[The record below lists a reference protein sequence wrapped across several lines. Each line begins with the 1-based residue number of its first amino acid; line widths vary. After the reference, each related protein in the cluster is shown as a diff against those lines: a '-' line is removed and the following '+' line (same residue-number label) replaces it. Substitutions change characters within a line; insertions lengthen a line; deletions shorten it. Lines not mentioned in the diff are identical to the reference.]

1 MTTKK
6 TEATEEKSKGGFK
19 ERRKECLTSANKIPT
34 VDIKGKKYSTV
45 NERHRHLLQYFPEA
59 RFNEEISQL
68 KKKIDLL
75 ELKENMNAK
84 NKSYLEL
91 KAQKDVDQVKENQK
105 LKEGNNDNQE
115 NSSSNRRKK

>member
-1 MTTKK
+1 MMELAKMQSKIRAYELNEKK
-6 TEATEEKSKGGFK
+6 NIQQ
-19 ERRKECLTSANKIPT
+19 L
-34 VDIKGKKYSTV
+34 
-45 NERHRHLLQYFPEA
+45 HL
-59 RFNEEISQL
+59 RDDEISEL

-75 ELKENMNAK
+75 ELKENMIAK